1 MEPLRLQFT
10 QAKARLSEV
19 FDDVLQ
25 HHAARVIE
33 RQKSAPVVL
42 LERDALAG
50 LLAEDF
56 PFTTQMSRADDGT
69 VSIWLDQ
76 FDIYG
81 RGRDI
86 PAALEDLLDEVEAYV
101 EEWEEELHR
110 APNHA
115 DREWWVRRIQ
125 LAEGRD
131 EVRSMLFPVPDD
143 IPTPGGSRPDPV
155 AP

>member
-1 MEPLRLQFT
+1 MEATRLQFT

-19 FDDVLQ
+19 VDDVLE
-25 HHAARVIE
+25 HRAARVIE
-33 RQKSAPVVL
+33 RHKSAPVVL
-42 LERDALAG
+42 LERDALAS

-56 PFTTQMSRADDGT
+56 PFTTQMSRATDGT

-86 PAALEDLLDEVEAYV
+86 GAALTDLLHEVEAYV

-143 IPTPGGSRPDPV
+143 VPAPGPV
-155 AP
+155 AAPR